1 MTIANTLS
9 SKTESQSMAIDSNA
23 LNGLKRVAQDN
34 SPEAIKKVAKQFE
47 AVFVNMVLKSMRE
60 ATSQDSP
67 FDNEQSR
74 TFTSMLDQQLSQ
86 NMSEKG
92 IGLADVLTRQLTKTA
107 TLTPEE
113 MQHMMGDTQKNI
125 QQIFEQRE
133 EQLNKPTSNI
143 SPNILPS
150 TNIPPN
156 ISDKQSQHLNPV
168 ERFNNLLEADAKAVS
183 RSTGIPAHLM
193 LGQAALETGW
203 GKREI
208 KAADGSNSFN
218 LFGIKATGN
227 WTGQVASTTT
237 TEYINGVK
245 QTRVEKFRAYDSYA
259 ESFADFAKLMQQN
272 PRYQHVM
279 NNTHDINGYA
289 VAMQQAGYATDP
301 NYASK
306 LASVIKKV
314 VSS

>member
-1 MTIANTLS
+1 MTIANSLGNATS
-9 SKTESQSMAIDSNA
+9 SQSMAIDSNA
-23 LNGLKRVAQDN
+23 LNGLKRAAQDN

-113 MQHMMGDTQKNI
+113 MQQMLGNSQTSL
-125 QQIFEQRE
+125 QQIFEQRDQE
-133 EQLNKPTSNI
+133 LNQSTPNIAPAI
-143 SPNILPS
+143 SP
-150 TNIPPN
+150 TNI
-156 ISDKQSQHLNPV
+156 DKQSHNQSTV
-168 ERFNNLLEADAKAVS
+168 QQFNNKLEAHAKAVS
-183 RSTGIPAHLM
+183 ASTGIPAHLM

-227 WTGQVASTTT
+227 WNGKVAETTT

-245 QTRVEKFRAYDSYA
+245 QTRVEKFRAYDSYEA
-259 ESFADFAKLMQQN
+259 SFADFAKLMQQN
-272 PRYQHVM
+272 PRYQNVM

-289 VAMQQAGYATDP
+289 NAMQQAGYATDP
-301 NYASK
+301 NYANK